1 MEIKHDIFPSERII
15 AYSDAIFVIALTLL
29 VLEIKIP
36 ESGPTEKNDLFRSL
50 LLNWPSYISFL
61 ISFLIISV
69 IWFNHHTMFHYIRY
83 VNHPLMLINTLLMLN
98 VVVIPFCATLLGRYA
113 AEGNRNSMIAS
124 LVYGSWITLG
134 GIPFNWLWGYAL
146 KHDNL
151 LAEGIMKKELFNI
164 KRHFIRGPFLYLQC
178 TLLALINSWASICGF
193 TVLIILYF
201 LPASLW
207 AKKSMH
213 YIDEGVGNRL

>member
-1 MEIKHDIFPSERII
+1 M
-15 AYSDAIFVIALTLL
+15 
-29 VLEIKIP
+29 LEIKIP
-36 ESGPTEKNDLFRSL
+36 ESDLAENNNLLSLL

-98 VVVIPFCATLLGRYA
+98 VVAIPFCAALLGRFA
-113 AEGNRNSMIAS
+113 AEANQNSMIAS

-146 KHDNL
+146 KHENL
-151 LAEGIMKKELFNI
+151 LVEGYRKSDLLNI
-164 KRHFIRGPFLYLQC
+164 RRHFMRGPFLYLIC
-178 TLLALINSWASICGF
+178 TLLALVNSWASVCGF
-193 TVLIILYF
+193 AVLIILYF

-207 AKKSMH
+207 IKKEDSK
-213 YIDEGVGNRL
+213 GK